1 MAPEFESQ
9 GATPELIQ
17 KLADATD
24 SKIVVYEV
32 ITQTKTTYK
41 AKKVQRRFKFKF

>member
-1 MAPEFESQ
+1 MINKINILSPEFESQ

-17 KLADATD
+17 NLADATD
-24 SKIVVYEV
+24 SKITIYEV

-41 AKKVQRRFKFKF
+41 AQKV